1 MKPKKQHRRDADLF
15 RERLDSIIDK
25 EHNLIRLSNLMTWSA
40 FDEAFGKHYRP
51 LGRPAKPT
59 RLMVGLHYLKHMYDL
74 SDDEVVERW
83 VENPYWQY
91 FCGFDFFQHR
101 LPIDSSTMTRWR
113 RRVGPEGMETVLS
126 ATVGV
131 AVDAGAVK
139 DSSFERI
146 TVDTTVQPKAIA
158 YPTDSRLYL
167 KALQALVRQAKRHG
181 IVLRRSHTRVARR
194 AALMAGRYAHAR
206 QFRRMRREIR
216 KLKTYLGRV
225 FRDIVR
231 KIAGNAGLEARF
243 ARLLGLVERLLVQ
256 QPGDKNKLDTRI
268 NLA

>member
-1 MKPKKQHRRDADLF
+1 
-15 RERLDSIIDK
+15 
-25 EHNLIRLSNLMTWSA
+25 MTWSA

-51 LGRPAKPT
+51 PSCETNASDGRAA
-59 RLMVGLHYLKHMYDL
+59 L
-74 SDDEVVERW
+74 SETHVRPDEVVERW

-194 AALMAGRYAHAR
+194 AALMVTPMPDSSGACAAR
-206 QFRRMRREIR
+206 S
-216 KLKTYLGRV
+216 
-225 FRDIVR
+225 
-231 KIAGNAGLEARF
+231 GN
-243 ARLLGLVERLLVQ
+243 
-256 QPGDKNKLDTRI
+256 
-268 NLA
+268 

>member
-1 MKPKKQHRRDADLF
+1 
-15 RERLDSIIDK
+15 
-25 EHNLIRLSNLMTWSA
+25 MTWSA
-40 FDEAFGKHYRP
+40 FDEAFGQHYRP

-101 LPIDSSTMTRWR
+101 LPIDSGTMTRWR

-158 YPTDSRLYL
+158 YTNSI
-167 KALQALVRQAKRHG
+167 K
-181 IVLRRSHTRVARR
+181 
-194 AALMAGRYAHAR
+194 
-206 QFRRMRREIR
+206 
-216 KLKTYLGRV
+216 
-225 FRDIVR
+225 
-231 KIAGNAGLEARF
+231 
-243 ARLLGLVERLLVQ
+243 
-256 QPGDKNKLDTRI
+256 
-268 NLA
+268 

>member
-1 MKPKKQHRRDADLF
+1 M
-15 RERLDSIIDK
+15 
-25 EHNLIRLSNLMTWSA
+25 
-40 FDEAFGKHYRP
+40 RP
-51 LGRPAKPT
+51 LASTTGRRPAKPT
-59 RLMVGLHYLKHMYDL
+59 RLRASRSETHVRP
-74 SDDEVVERW
+74 DEVVERW
-83 VENPYWQY
+83 VENPYWPY

-113 RRVGPEGMETVLS
+113 RRVGPEGMRFCRRQSVLRLTREQS
-126 ATVGV
+126 RT
-131 AVDAGAVK
+131 AV
-139 DSSFERI
+139 SSGLRW
-146 TVDTTVQPKAIA
+146 PKAIA

-216 KLKTYLGRV
+216 KLKTYLGWV

-231 KIAGNAGLEARF
+231 KISGNAGLEARF
-243 ARLLGLVERLLVQ
+243 AKLLGLASSGATARGQEQALCPARSGSCLHRQ
-256 QPGDKNKLDTRI
+256 G
-268 NLA
+268 